1 MHDERGNR
9 EECEEVRR
17 RVEDERIMHHIGD
30 GQRAYTD
37 AEHAQVSVA
46 FLHEAHSRPEYRAM
60 MLVDKN
66 FGEIAMRNI
75 DEWVS
80 DIRSLRRKILEH
92 NR

>member
-1 MHDERGNR
+1 M
-9 EECEEVRR
+9 
-17 RVEDERIMHHIGD
+17 GD
-30 GQRAYTD
+30 ALTP
-37 AEHAQVSVA
+37 AQILA
-46 FLHEAHSRPEYRAM
+46 FRDKSHVDYYSRPEYRAM